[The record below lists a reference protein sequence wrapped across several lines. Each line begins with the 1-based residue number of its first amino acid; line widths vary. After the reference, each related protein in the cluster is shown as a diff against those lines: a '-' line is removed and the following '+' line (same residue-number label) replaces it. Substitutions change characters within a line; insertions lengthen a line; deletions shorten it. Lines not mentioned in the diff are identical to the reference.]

1 MGASPRQ
8 RMSAVERRIQA
19 LQLHLAAVDY
29 RTIAKQVGYA
39 DASAARR
46 AIERAIEES
55 ITRGQ
60 EDIDAIRLREVM
72 RYNRLQAAHWGK
84 AIKGDT
90 KASDVVLKCMQ
101 GRERLQGL
109 AAPKRI
115 NVEAEK
121 LGDEILAILADGD
134 GAGSDEEHGAAP

>member
-19 LQLHLAAVDY
+19 LQLHLAGVDY

-39 DASAARR
+39 DGAA
-46 AIERAIEES
+46 AQKGIDRAIEES
-55 ITRGQ
+55 IARGEEDTDTRT
-60 EDIDAIRLREVM
+60 REVM

-84 AIKGDT
+84 AVKGDT

-101 GRERLQGL
+101 GRERLLGL

-115 NVEAEK
+115 NIDAQQ
-121 LGDEILAILADGD
+121 LGDEILAILGEVAAD
-134 GAGSDEEHGAAP
+134 DEQGAAP